1 MWANVEVLGVW
12 LLHISSA
19 ASYGRAGERG
29 PAVDESGAMEQPA
42 ASMSGALG
50 GESEKSNITS

>member
-50 GESEKSNITS
+50 GESGPLLV